1 MFRGQERRAPGQGR
15 TSTQGAARRR
25 SHPLAVAGRTV
36 AALAVAVLVGTAV
49 GAAPASA
56 ADEKKTP
63 TPTELA
69 ARTYPGVQLIQ
80 VDYAAELTVP
90 LPRLDEPALNR
101 LLVRLRLQL
110 LSGTIDFTKAAL
122 LQAMVDELEK
132 NPLAYFK
139 PTSSVDRATGKLT
152 GVGTGWVV
160 TPDGY
165 VVTAAHVVAPDAAEL
180 KQQFAATGLAEFNR
194 RAAEDIAR
202 SNSGANGFVYT
213 SKEIGQ
219 LTKALGVFNAKYLKV
234 GKISKKVSA
243 QLGVAVAGFG
253 KGVKGKPAEIVSVG
267 EPYPGK
273 DVAILKLEG
282 ESNMPTVPLGQNTDV
297 KQGEPLFVAGYP
309 AASTFY
315 SGLSKDS
322 EVQPTVTTGPLT
334 AIKSAE
340 SGMPVFQT
348 QAPASPG
355 NSGGPVLDAQGDAVG
370 VLVASAVDDKGVALE
385 NQEFVIPVSVVREA
399 LQQKNITPT
408 SSQVTTTYNR
418 ALTEFYAKH
427 YKRSLPLFQQVRNL
441 YGGHP
446 YVDKFIA
453 DSQTAIDN
461 GLDETPAPTW
471 VWFLLAGGVL
481 VVLLLVAGLVLL
493 LRRRGRRKAAASSA
507 QPAPQ
512 YAFAGAPPPA
522 GAAYPQQGYPAAGYP
537 QQGYG
542 QPQGYP
548 QQPYAQPGQ
557 TPQGYPPAGL
567 PAAALRATRRRPA
580 ARRLAGA
587 RGPAAGLAGA
597 GPAGPGVAAARTAGP
612 GGAAAPGGTA
622 AAGGTGVAASGRP
635 APGRPADPGRRAL
648 TRAGLHDTA

>member
-1 MFRGQERRAPGQGR
+1 MLRGQERRATGQGR
-15 TSTQGAARRR
+15 ASTTGTARRR
-25 SHPLAVAGRTV
+25 GRPLTAVGRTV
-36 AALAVAVLVGTAV
+36 AALAVAALVGTAA
-49 GAAPASA
+49 GAAPANA
-56 ADEKKTP
+56 ADAKTP

-80 VDYAAELTVP
+80 VDYSAELTVP
-90 LPRLDEPALNR
+90 IPRLDQPALDR

-132 NPLAYFK
+132 NPLSYFK

-180 KQQFAATGLAEFNR
+180 KQEFAATGLAEFNR

-213 SKEIGQ
+213 NKEIGQ

-399 LQQKNITPT
+399 LQQKNITPKT
-408 SSQVTTTYNR
+408 SQVTTTYNK

-453 DSQTAIDN
+453 DSQTSIDN

-471 VWFLLAGGVL
+471 IWFLLAGGVL
-481 VVLLLVAGLVLL
+481 VVLLVVAGLVLL
-493 LRRRGRRKAAASSA
+493 LRRRGRRKAAGAAA

-512 YAFAGAPPPA
+512 YAFAGAPPP
-522 GAAYPQQGYPAAGYP
+522 GTAGYP
-537 QQGYG
+537 QQGYPQ
-542 QPQGYP
+542 QPYPQQGYP
-548 QQPYAQPGQ
+548 QQGYPQ
-557 TPQGYPPAGL
+557 QGYPQQGGPQQGGPQQGGPQTMPAGGQTA
-567 PAAALRATRRRPA
+567 PTMAAPQ
-580 ARRLAGA
+580 
-587 RGPAAGLAGA
+587 AGA
-597 GPAGPGVAAARTAGP
+597 GGSTAICTQCGARVPPGKFCAEC
-612 GGAAAPGGTA
+612 GAAMGPPQPKPCTGCNQLNAPGAKFCANCGTR
-622 AAGGTGVAASGRP
+622 VP
-635 APGRPADPGRRAL
+635 V
-648 TRAGLHDTA
+648 